1 MIRIESNSKSVIKMQ
16 KNNRAIIEQFFLQK
30 IQQEFSSNI
39 SSMDSYCRTIASTLP
54 SNIEDLPHDA
64 EFEVRNIN

>member
-1 MIRIESNSKSVIKMQ
+1 MQ

-39 SSMDSYCRTIASTLP
+39 SSMDSYCRIIASTVP
-54 SNIEDLPHDA
+54 SNIEDLPYNY
-64 EFEVRNIN
+64 ELKKKKK